1 MIGKAIVVIISF
13 VFSVSISA
21 QTKVLLSSSQKDIQA
36 GDIISAQIII
46 EGETDAEIERI
57 ENIELF
63 NIEGQSTSSS
73 FKFINGQSSKEK
85 TISYE
90 LSLKSVATKEVYLGP
105 VIVSSNG
112 KELKSN
118 YLIFNVVQGQTT
130 AKGNKTKSVES
141 DYYFLDVQVEKEN
154 LFVNQKT
161 LLTLKF
167 YNAVEFAE
175 ANLVTP
181 DSKDFWLE
189 QHGKQQNSRE
199 IINGKAYKVTTVKY
213 YFTPLVIGIL
223 RLDGFAINGLAIL
236 PDNSGGRNNRRQ
248 RLGFGFDSFFED
260 SFFRKRGKR
269 RRVNLK
275 ATPLKLN
282 IKGLPGQSEESNFDG
297 VVGQFKVRELD
308 YPSEISSQDSIM
320 FSFVVSGDGNLN
332 LLEFDYNS
340 KDFKVYKDRDESV
353 VLPGGD
359 LQEARKLTYLLI
371 PQKNGL
377 VRVPE
382 FRAKYFD
389 PHDKLFKELLVG
401 GTEINVNGPLPRS
414 QVIEA
419 RSSGKTNVSENKI
432 DVTSDSSEKDSN
444 EQKLVVFPIAEK
456 STKHYLMSWLNVNTR
471 VLIYIC
477 GFVSLLCIIFQFMS
491 QQLFN
496 STKRRESGS
505 VKINILRVNSMN
517 GSLASIGSI
526 DDLLAE
532 VMRED
537 YSPVRGDNF
546 DSMKRIGVQ
555 KDSLEVIKNLY
566 LKCESNQFSEIKK
579 EIKYSGDEINSLIDV
594 VKKFETH
601 RRG

>member
-1 MIGKAIVVIISF
+1 MIGKAIVVLISL
-13 VFSVSISA
+13 VFSISISA

-90 LSLKSVATKEVYLGP
+90 LSLKSDAKKEVYLGP

-118 YLIFNVVQGQTT
+118 YLIFNVVQGHSA
-130 AKGNKTKSVES
+130 AKGNKTKTPEPN
-141 DYYFLDVQVEKEN
+141 YYFLDVQVEKEN

-213 YFTPLVIGIL
+213 FFTPLVSGSL
-223 RLDGFAINGLAIL
+223 SLDGFAINGLAIL
-236 PDNSGGRNNRRQ
+236 PDKSGGRNNRRQ

-260 SFFRKRGKR
+260 SFFRNRGKR

-275 ATPLKLN
+275 ATPLDLIVKD
-282 IKGLPGQSEESNFDG
+282 LPGESKESGFDG
-297 VVGQFKVRELD
+297 IVGQFKIKELD

-332 LLEFDYNS
+332 LLEFIYDS
-340 KDFKVYKDRDESV
+340 KDFKVYKDKDESV

-371 PQKNGL
+371 PQKNGSA
-377 VRVPE
+377 RIPE

-401 GTEINVNGPLPRS
+401 GTEIKVNGSLPRS
-414 QVIEA
+414 NETEASLSRQKNAPGNKVDVIPDTPE
-419 RSSGKTNVSENKI
+419 ENF
-432 DVTSDSSEKDSN
+432 N
-444 EQKLVVFPIAEK
+444 EQKLVVLPIAEK
-456 STKHYLMSWLNVNTR
+456 STIHYLISWLNVNSQ
-471 VLIYIC
+471 VLLYIC
-477 GFVSLLCIIFQFMS
+477 GFVSFVCMFFHLMN

-496 STKRRESGS
+496 AIKRRESGS
-505 VKINILRVNSMN
+505 MKKNILRLKSMN
-517 GSLASIGSI
+517 GNFASIGGL

-532 VMRED
+532 IMRED
-537 YSPVRGDNF
+537 YSPVRGENF

-555 KDSLEVIKNLY
+555 KESLEIIKNLY
-566 LKCESNQFSEIKK
+566 FKCESNQFSKVKK
-579 EIKYSGDEINSLIDV
+579 DIKYSGDEINSLIDV
-594 VKKFETH
+594 VKKIDTH
-601 RRG
+601 KRG